1 MLRSA
6 RCLYGP
12 RVELSATVVG
22 VGLLAAFVFGMSKTS
37 MPAVGAFGV
46 ALLATV
52 LPPVAS
58 TGVALPVLLVGDAFA
73 VGMYA
78 RHAQGRMLLRLL
90 PSVVVGLATG
100 YALMRLADAGAVAT
114 VIGVVLLLSA
124 GGSLLRRSRSRSRVG
139 SEPARAS
146 GPVALLLGAGA
157 GAGLATMV
165 ANAGGPMMT
174 LYLVRMRVTVL
185 SFLGT
190 VAWFFLAVN
199 LIKVPFSVGLGLITA
214 ESLVIS
220 AAIAPGIVA
229 GALLGRRLVRG
240 MSAEVFEV
248 VALVTTAAA
257 GLWLVLG

>member
-1 MLRSA
+1 MLR
-6 RCLYGP
+6 RTGCLYGP

-78 RHAQGRMLLRLL
+78 RHAQGRVLLRLL
-90 PSVVVGLATG
+90 PSVVVGLAAG
-100 YALMRLADAGAVAT
+100 YALMRLADADVVAT

-124 GGSLLRRSRSRSRVG
+124 GGSLLRRSRSRAV

-146 GPVALLLGAGA
+146 GPVALLLGA

-199 LIKVPFSVGLGLITA
+199 LLKVPFSIGLGLITPQ
-214 ESLVIS
+214 SLVVS

-248 VALVTTAAA
+248 VALLTTAAA
-257 GLWLVLG
+257 GLWLVLR